1 MNFVEKGINYV
12 KEMCDDDNVC
22 IMLVFVLVGFMLC
35 YLFKNQ
41 ISGYMNFAKV
51 EQEFGP
57 LIGPPVVKKAHPS
70 HKPQPQ
76 PQPQPQPHGQ
86 EIPVDKVHNF
96 NNRPNIPK
104 MQQGGMKEQ
113 RPIGLELKARKPDPT
128 PSTERQLDVMAEKPP
143 VNRGDVKQMVGL
155 QIQDATIFKP
165 FDEVWNPGF
174 MPLDMVFKGVPS
186 KMAPDRPMVPTKP
199 RPKAAPAGSGEVSL
213 VLVYAPWCGYSK
225 EMLPDYERVK
235 AEFDGK
241 TINGK
246 KINIIMYNSD
256 VDKDKVKEYDV
267 KGFPSLFFES
277 NGKRESFPHREYDKI
292 KAFLEGSPM
301 PSVAPP
307 PTKPRPK
314 AAPAGSGEVNLVL
327 VYAPWCGYSK
337 KMLPDYEK
345 IKAEFDGKT
354 INGKKI
360 NIIMYNSDVDKDKVK
375 EYQVE
380 GFPTLFLE
388 RNGNRE
394 PFPHREYDKIK
405 SALESL

>member
-1 MNFVEKGINYV
+1 MEFVEKGINYV
-12 KEMCDDDNVC
+12 KKICDDDEVC
-22 IMLVFVLVGFMLC
+22 IMLAFVLVGFMLC

-41 ISGYMNFAKV
+41 ISGYMDFKSV
-51 EQEFGP
+51 QSEFDP
-57 LIGPPVVKKAHPS
+57 LIGGPNVIKYDPIDYQPRPPQQP
-70 HKPQPQ
+70 KPQPVEQ
-76 PQPQPQPHGQ
+76 KIEVENVKNKHTKRNQMKKQG
-86 EIPVDKVHNF
+86 PV
-96 NNRPNIPK
+96 
-104 MQQGGMKEQ
+104 
-113 RPIGLELKARKPDPT
+113 GLKLKARREPDPT
-128 PSTERQLDVMAEKPP
+128 PSTERQLGVMAAKPP
-143 VNRGDVKQMVGL
+143 VNGGGVQQMAGL

-174 MPLDMVFKGVPS
+174 MPLDMVFKGSPS
-186 KMAPDRPMVPTKP
+186 QMAADRPTGHIGPKQQMGPATMPTK
-199 RPKAAPAGSGEVSL
+199 EINL
-213 VLVYAPWCGYSK
+213 VLVYAPWCGHSK
-225 EMLPDYERVK
+225 NMLPDYERIK
-235 AEFDGK
+235 SEFDGQ

-277 NGKRESFPHREYDKI
+277 DGRRESFPHREYSKI

-301 PSVAPP
+301 PPKPPHMPPKPPPKAPP
-307 PTKPRPK
+307 GPK
-314 AAPAGSGEVNLVL
+314 AANEVNLVL
-327 VYAPWCGYSK
+327 VYAPWCGHSK

-345 IKAEFDGKT
+345 IKSEFDGKT

-388 RNGNRE
+388 VNGNRE
-394 PFPHREYDKIK
+394 TFPHREYSKIK
-405 SALESL
+405 TALESL

>member
-1 MNFVEKGINYV
+1 MRARTI
-12 KEMCDDDNVC
+12 
-22 IMLVFVLVGFMLC
+22 
-35 YLFKNQ
+35 
-41 ISGYMNFAKV
+41 
-51 EQEFGP
+51 
-57 LIGPPVVKKAHPS
+57 
-70 HKPQPQ
+70 KPQPQ
-76 PQPQPQPHGQ
+76 GQ
-86 EIPVDKVHNF
+86 EIPVDKVR
-96 NNRPNIPK
+96 NRPK
-104 MQQGGMKEQ
+104 MKRKQMNQMKPQG
-113 RPIGLELKARKPDPT
+113 PIGIELKPRKPDPT
-128 PSTERQLDVMAEKPP
+128 PSTERQLGVMAAKPP
-143 VNRGDVKQMVGL
+143 VRRDGVQQGAGLMV
-155 QIQDATIFKP
+155 QDATIFKP

-186 KMAPDRPMVPTKP
+186 KMATDRPMPPTQPTPQVKP
-199 RPKAAPAGSGEVSL
+199 IRQPKPQAAPAGSGEVSL
-213 VLVYAPWCGYSK
+213 VLVYAPWCGHSK
-225 EMLPDYERVK
+225 KMLPDYERVK